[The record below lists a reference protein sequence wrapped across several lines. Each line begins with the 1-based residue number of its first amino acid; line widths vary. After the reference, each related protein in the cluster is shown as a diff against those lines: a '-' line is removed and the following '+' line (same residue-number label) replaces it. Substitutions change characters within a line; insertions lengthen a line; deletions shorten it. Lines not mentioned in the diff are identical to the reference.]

1 MHTYSV
7 TVYDEL
13 GGGVDVLTVQAK
25 TIDSVIHIVESN
37 PKHEYEIIEIEREKH
52 V

>member
-1 MHTYSV
+1 MHTYTV

-13 GGGVDVLTVQAK
+13 GGGIDVLTIQAK

-37 PKHEYEIIEIEREKH
+37 PKHEYEIVEIEREDR

>member
-13 GGGVDVLTVQAK
+13 GGGVDVLTVRAK
-25 TIDSVIHIVESN
+25 TIDSVIYIVESN
-37 PKHEYEIIEIEREKH
+37 PKHEYEIVEIERKEH
-52 V
+52 A